1 MVTSRY
7 LKSGSG
13 NRKQLYRYVKYIA
26 TREGSAPIPNT
37 NEHAPAAKKQQELIF
52 SLLKCF
58 PDGKELFEYEDYQ
71 KNPTVKNASALI
83 SEILDRNMDRLTSRK
98 NYVSYLANRP
108 GAVKF
113 GKHGL
118 FSQSDEPVELEK
130 TAKEIAAHGGNVWT
144 HVVSLRRDSA
154 QAMGYDN
161 LKAWR
166 DLVKRQI
173 ANIAKSQKIEMK
185 NLRWYAA
192 FHDKKTN
199 PHVHIIVYS
208 ANEREGFLTNRGIE
222 KIRSGFANDIYQDE
236 LHHLYQRQTDLRN
249 LLKKESAEFMRK
261 LVNDIA
267 GNAFEDTELL
277 SLVSKLSKQLNNVK
291 GKKVYGYLKPEVK
304 QTVNAIFARLAEND
318 SIQKMY
324 KLWCEME
331 QQKHDVYSSA
341 KLQFPTLV
349 DNKEF
354 KSVKNMIVQTVLDM
368 NSPVIDIEIEEP
380 EPTEYFN
387 EDTDN
392 CISVN
397 SALDDLM
404 EYDFNRNVENAVTS
418 DTGKTPKSKY
428 YLKWSNEYKEACRI
442 IYDKSSKPEDFKK
455 AEQLLL
461 SESNS
466 GNILAIHDLGKLY
479 STDKLGEKDDE
490 KSFSFYREALHAFT
504 VIEPNADSMFP
515 YEPRY
520 EGQNMK
526 SADMRSYVWYRIG
539 KMHCY
544 GLGTEQNYEKAFEW
558 FLKSAQEGNKFAQYS
573 LANLYYYGNGA
584 ERNLKEAFGWYMRS
598 AKQGQPYAS
607 YAVAQMYS
615 KGEYVEH
622 DEKTAQKYYNQA
634 LSGFLKLEADGQADD
649 NLFYK
654 IGAMYKN
661 GLGTEADMGMA
672 LEYFKRSAEL
682 NNKNGLYEYGK
693 ALLLGDKDMPK
704 AMDCLEK
711 AVRLGNLNAKRFL
724 ALEYISGE
732 HIEQDIDK
740 GIEMLTEC
748 ADFSDPLSCFM
759 LGRIYFNGEFVN
771 RDLSKAEKYLLMA
784 DKDSGYAC
792 YYLGKLYQEEEKYD
806 IDKAVEWLEKAVT
819 YDDIS
824 AYASYSLAKILL
836 EDNKYHDTQKAIKL
850 LELSAEENNWAS
862 FLLGRLYLFGTE
874 DIEKDK
880 EKAMEWLNRSTDDGN
895 VYAQTFLNQ
904 SGSFENT
911 MLANTILSLFINLSR
926 CIEDDYIRRY
936 RSVRMSA
943 DKKLRRMIIEK
954 KQALG
959 IKEEQ
964 GYV

>member
-1 MVTSRY
+1 
-7 LKSGSG
+7 
-13 NRKQLYRYVKYIA
+13 
-26 TREGSAPIPNT
+26 
-37 NEHAPAAKKQQELIF
+37 
-52 SLLKCF
+52 
-58 PDGKELFEYEDYQ
+58 
-71 KNPTVKNASALI
+71 
-83 SEILDRNMDRLTSRK
+83 MDRLTSRK

-199 PHVHIIVYS
+199 PHAHIIVYS

-249 LLKKESAEFMRK
+249 LLKKESAEFMRR

-304 QTVNAIFARLAEND
+304 QTVNAIFESLAEND

-324 KLWCEME
+324 MLWCEME

-341 KLQFPTLV
+341 KLQFPKLT

-392 CISVN
+392 FISVN

-428 YLKWSNEYKEACRI
+428 YIKWSNEYKEACRI
-442 IYDKSSKPEDFKK
+442 IYDKSSKPEDFQK

-461 SESNS
+461 SEPKNV
-466 GNILAIHDLGKLY
+466 LAIHDLGKLY

-544 GLGTEQNYEKAFEW
+544 GLGTKQNYEKAFEW

-584 ERNLKEAFGWYMRS
+584 EKNLKEAFGWYMRS

-622 DEKTAQKYYNQA
+622 DEKTAQEYYNQA

-654 IGAMYKN
+654 IGAMHKN
-661 GLGTEADMGMA
+661 GLGTEADMDMA

-748 ADFSDPLSCFM
+748 ADGGDPLSCFM
-759 LGRIYFNGEFVN
+759 LGRIYFKGEFVN

-792 YYLGKLYQEEEKYD
+792 YYLGRLYLEGEKYD
-806 IDKAVEWLEKAVT
+806 PDKAVEWLEKAVT

-824 AYASYSLAKILL
+824 ANASYSLAKILL

-862 FLLGRLYLFGTE
+862 FLLGRLYVFGTE

-880 EKAMEWLNRSTDDGN
+880 EKAMEWLNRSADDGN
-895 VYAQTFLNQ
+895 VYAQTFLNENR
-904 SGSFENT
+904 SFENT
-911 MLANTILSLFINLSR
+911 MLANTVLSLFINLSR
-926 CIEDDYIRRY
+926 CIEDDYRRRY

-959 IKEEQ
+959 IKE
-964 GYV
+964 

>member
-1 MVTSRY
+1 M
-7 LKSGSG
+7 
-13 NRKQLYRYVKYIA
+13 YRYVKYIA

-199 PHVHIIVYS
+199 PHAHIIVYS

-236 LHHLYQRQTDLRN
+236 LHHLYQQQTDLRN
-249 LLKKESAEFMRK
+249 LLKKESAEFMRR

-267 GNAFEDTELL
+267 GNSFEDTELIK
-277 SLVSKLSKQLNNVK
+277 LVGKLNDQLKSVT

-380 EPTEYFN
+380 ELTEK
-387 EDTDN
+387 TDN
-392 CISVN
+392 DDITDIPPQIEEFDNAIYFDNDNMAANGFSCSSKISPKEP
-397 SALDDLM
+397 DD
-404 EYDFNRNVENAVTS
+404 S
-418 DTGKTPKSKY
+418 PKSKY
-428 YLKWSNEYKEACRI
+428 YIKWSNAYKEACRI
-442 IYDKSSKPEDFKK
+442 IYDKSPKPEDFKK
-455 AEQLLL
+455 AEQILI
-461 SESNS
+461 SESEK
-466 GNILAIHDLGKLY
+466 GNLLAIHDLGKLY
-479 STDKLGEKDDE
+479 STDKLGEKNDE

-526 SADMRSYVWYRIG
+526 SVDMRSYVWYRIG

-558 FLKSAQEGNKFAQYS
+558 FLKSAQEGNKFSQYS

-584 ERNLKEAFGWYMRS
+584 EKNLKEAFGWYMRS
-598 AKQGQPYAS
+598 AKQGQPYAA
-607 YAVAQMYS
+607 YAVGNMYENAES
-615 KGEYVEH
+615 A
-622 DEKTAQKYYNQA
+622 EKDKKKSHGYYKQA

-649 NLFYK
+649 NHFYK

-661 GLGTEADMGMA
+661 GLGTEADIDKA
-672 LEYFKRSAEL
+672 LEYFKRSEEL

-693 ALLLGDKDMPK
+693 ALLLGENITQDIPK

-748 ADFSDPLSCFM
+748 ADGGDPLSCFM
-759 LGRIYFNGEFVN
+759 LGRIYFKGEFVN
-771 RDLSKAEKYLLMA
+771 RDLSKAEKYLLKS
-784 DKDSGYAC
+784 DKDSEHAC
-792 YYLGKLYQEEEKYD
+792 YYLGRLYLEEEKYD
-806 IDKAVEWLEKAVT
+806 IDKSVEWLEKAVT

-880 EKAMEWLNRSTDDGN
+880 EKAMEWLNRSAEDGN
-895 VYAQTFLNQ
+895 VYAQTFLNKNR
-904 SGSFENT
+904 SFENT
-911 MLANTILSLFINLSR
+911 MLANTVLSLFINLSR
-926 CIEDDYIRRY
+926 CIEDDYRRSY

-954 KQALG
+954 KQAMG
-959 IKEEQ
+959 IKEEHEQ
-964 GYV
+964 YFG

>member
-1 MVTSRY
+1 M
-7 LKSGSG
+7 
-13 NRKQLYRYVKYIA
+13 YRYVKYIA

-71 KNPTVKNASALI
+71 KNPTIKNASALI

-199 PHVHIIVYS
+199 PHAHIIVYS

-249 LLKKESAEFMRK
+249 LLKKESAEFMRR

-267 GNAFEDTELL
+267 GNAFEDTELIK
-277 SLVSKLSKQLNNVK
+277 LVGKLNDQLKSVT

-304 QTVNAIFARLAEND
+304 QTVNAIFEALAEND

-324 KLWCEME
+324 KLWREME

-368 NSPVIDIEIEEP
+368 NSPFIDIESEEP

-392 CISVN
+392 FISVN

-404 EYDFNRNVENAVTS
+404 EYDFNRNVENEVTA
-418 DTGKTPKSKY
+418 DTVNTPKSKY
-428 YLKWSNEYKEACRI
+428 HIKWSNAYKEACRL
-442 IYDKSSKPEDFKK
+442 IYDKNAKPEDFQK
-455 AEQLLL
+455 AEQILL
-461 SESNS
+461 SESKS
-466 GNILAIHDLGKLY
+466 GNVLAIHDLGKLY

-490 KSFSFYREALHAFT
+490 KSYQYYEEALQGFIE
-504 VIEPNADSMFP
+504 IEPISDKLKP
-515 YEPRY
+515 YL
-520 EGQNMK
+520 Q
-526 SADMRSYVWYRIG
+526 YRIG
-539 KMHCY
+539 KMYCY
-544 GLGTEQNYEKAFEW
+544 GLGTEQDYEKAFVW

-584 ERNLKEAFGWYMRS
+584 KKNFKEALGWYMRS
-598 AKQGQPYAS
+598 AKQGQPYAA
-607 YAVAQMYS
+607 YAVGNMYEN
-615 KGEYVEH
+615 GELA
-622 DEKTAQKYYNQA
+622 EKDKKKSQGYYNQA

-654 IGAMYKN
+654 IGVMYKN
-661 GLGTEADMGMA
+661 GLGTEADMDMA

-693 ALLLGDKDMPK
+693 ALLLGENITQDIPK

-748 ADFSDPLSCFM
+748 ADGGDPLSCFM
-759 LGRIYFNGEFVN
+759 LGRIYFKGEFVN
-771 RDLSKAEKYLLMA
+771 RDLSKAEKYLLKS
-784 DKDSGYAC
+784 DKDNGHAC
-792 YYLGKLYQEEEKYD
+792 YYLGRLYLEEEIYD
-806 IDKAVEWLEKAVT
+806 LNKAVEWLEKAVN
-819 YDDIS
+819 YDEIK

-836 EDNKYHDTQKAIKL
+836 ENNKYHNSERAVKL
-850 LELSAEENNWAS
+850 LVSAADENNWAS

-880 EKAMEWLNRSTDDGN
+880 EKAMEWLNRSADDGN
-895 VYAQTFLNQ
+895 VYAQNFLNE
-904 SGSFENT
+904 SRSFENT
-911 MLANTILSLFINLSR
+911 MLSNTVLSLFINLNR

-943 DKKLRRMIIEK
+943 DKKLRRMINEK

-959 IKEEQ
+959 IREEQ
-964 GYV
+964 GQSYV

>member
-1 MVTSRY
+1 
-7 LKSGSG
+7 
-13 NRKQLYRYVKYIA
+13 
-26 TREGSAPIPNT
+26 
-37 NEHAPAAKKQQELIF
+37 
-52 SLLKCF
+52 
-58 PDGKELFEYEDYQ
+58 
-71 KNPTVKNASALI
+71 
-83 SEILDRNMDRLTSRK
+83 MDRLTSRK

-154 QAMGYDN
+154 QAMGYDK

-199 PHVHIIVYS
+199 PHAHIIVYS

-249 LLKKESAEFMRK
+249 LLKKESAEFMRRI
-261 LVNDIA
+261 VNDIA
-267 GNAFEDTELL
+267 GNAFEDTELIK
-277 SLVSKLSKQLNNVK
+277 LVGKLNDQLKSVT

-304 QTVNAIFARLAEND
+304 QTVNAIFEALAEND

-368 NSPVIDIEIEEP
+368 NSPVVDIEIEEP
-380 EPTEYFN
+380 ELTEK
-387 EDTDN
+387 TDN
-392 CISVN
+392 
-397 SALDDLM
+397 DDITDIPPM
-404 EYDFNRNVENAVTS
+404 FDNANMADGDFTWNDKNAVTS
-418 DTGKTPKSKY
+418 DTYKTPKSKY

-479 STDKLGEKDDE
+479 STDKLGEKNDE

-558 FLKSAQEGNKFAQYS
+558 FLKSAQEGNKFSQYS

-584 ERNLKEAFGWYMRS
+584 ERNLKEAFGWYVRS
-598 AKQGQPYAS
+598 AKQGQPYAA
-607 YAVAQMYS
+607 YAVGNMYEN
-615 KGEYVEH
+615 GESA
-622 DEKTAQKYYNQA
+622 EKDKKKSQGYYKQA

-661 GLGTEADMGMA
+661 GFGTEADMNKAIG
-672 LEYFKRSAEL
+672 YFKRSAEL

-693 ALLLGDKDMPK
+693 ALLLGDKDIPK
-704 AMDCLEK
+704 AMDFLEK

-748 ADFSDPLSCFM
+748 ADFSDPFSCFL
-759 LGRIYFNGEFVN
+759 LGRIYFKGEFVN

-784 DKDSGYAC
+784 DKDSGHAC
-792 YYLGKLYQEEEKYD
+792 YYLGRLYLEEEIYD
-806 IDKAVEWLEKAVT
+806 LDKAVEWLEKAVN
-819 YDDIS
+819 YDEVK
-824 AYASYSLAKILL
+824 ANASYSLAKILL

-880 EKAMEWLNRSTDDGN
+880 EKAMEWLNRSADDGN
-895 VYAQTFLNQ
+895 VYAQTFLNENR
-904 SGSFENT
+904 SFENT
-911 MLANTILSLFINLSR
+911 MLANTVLSLFINLSR

-936 RSVRMSA
+936 RSVRTSA

-964 GYV
+964 EYV

>member
-1 MVTSRY
+1 
-7 LKSGSG
+7 
-13 NRKQLYRYVKYIA
+13 
-26 TREGSAPIPNT
+26 
-37 NEHAPAAKKQQELIF
+37 
-52 SLLKCF
+52 
-58 PDGKELFEYEDYQ
+58 
-71 KNPTVKNASALI
+71 
-83 SEILDRNMDRLTSRK
+83 MDRLTSRK

-199 PHVHIIVYS
+199 PHAHIIVYS

-249 LLKKESAEFMRK
+249 LLKKESAEFMRR

-304 QTVNAIFARLAEND
+304 QTVNAIFESLAEND

-324 KLWCEME
+324 MLWCEME

-341 KLQFPTLV
+341 KLQFPKLT

-392 CISVN
+392 FISVN

-428 YLKWSNEYKEACRI
+428 YIKWSNEYKEACRI
-442 IYDKSSKPEDFKK
+442 IYDKSSKPEDFQK

-461 SESNS
+461 SEPKNV
-466 GNILAIHDLGKLY
+466 LAIHDLGKLY

-544 GLGTEQNYEKAFEW
+544 GLGTKQNYEKAFEW

-584 ERNLKEAFGWYMRS
+584 EKNLKEAFGWYMRS

-622 DEKTAQKYYNQA
+622 DEKTAQEYYNQA

-654 IGAMYKN
+654 IGVMYKN
-661 GLGTEADMGMA
+661 GLGTEADMNKA
-672 LEYFKRSAEL
+672 IDYFKRSAEL

-693 ALLLGDKDMPK
+693 ALLIGENITQDIPK

-748 ADFSDPLSCFM
+748 ADGGDPLSCFM
-759 LGRIYFNGEFVN
+759 LGRIYFKGEFVN

-792 YYLGKLYQEEEKYD
+792 YYLGRLYLEGEKYD
-806 IDKAVEWLEKAVT
+806 PDKAVEWLEKAVT

-824 AYASYSLAKILL
+824 ANASYSLAKILL

-862 FLLGRLYLFGTE
+862 FLLGRLYVFGTE

-880 EKAMEWLNRSTDDGN
+880 EKAMEWLNRSADDGN
-895 VYAQTFLNQ
+895 VYAQNFLNE

-911 MLANTILSLFINLSR
+911 MLANTVLSLFINLSR

-936 RSVRMSA
+936 RSVRTSA

-954 KQALG
+954 KQAMG

>member
-1 MVTSRY
+1 
-7 LKSGSG
+7 
-13 NRKQLYRYVKYIA
+13 
-26 TREGSAPIPNT
+26 
-37 NEHAPAAKKQQELIF
+37 
-52 SLLKCF
+52 
-58 PDGKELFEYEDYQ
+58 
-71 KNPTVKNASALI
+71 
-83 SEILDRNMDRLTSRK
+83 MDRLTSRK

-199 PHVHIIVYS
+199 PHAHIIVYS

-249 LLKKESAEFMRK
+249 LLKKESAEFMRR

-304 QTVNAIFARLAEND
+304 QTVNAIFESLAEND

-324 KLWCEME
+324 MLWCEME

-341 KLQFPTLV
+341 KLQFPKLT

-392 CISVN
+392 FISVN

-428 YLKWSNEYKEACRI
+428 YIKWSNEYKEACRI
-442 IYDKSSKPEDFKK
+442 IYDKSSKPEDFQK

-461 SESNS
+461 SEPKNV
-466 GNILAIHDLGKLY
+466 LAIHDLGKLY

-526 SADMRSYVWYRIG
+526 SVDMRSYVWYRIG

-584 ERNLKEAFGWYMRS
+584 EKNLKEAFGWYMRS

-607 YAVAQMYS
+607 YAVTQMYS

-622 DEKTAQKYYNQA
+622 DEKTAQEYYNQA

-654 IGAMYKN
+654 IGAMHKN
-661 GLGTEADMGMA
+661 GLGTEADMDMA

-748 ADFSDPLSCFM
+748 ADGGDPLSCFM
-759 LGRIYFNGEFVN
+759 LGRIYFKGEFVN

-784 DKDSGYAC
+784 DKDSGHAC

-806 IDKAVEWLEKAVT
+806 IDKAVEWLEKAVN
-819 YDDIS
+819 YDEIK

-836 EDNKYHDTQKAIKL
+836 EDNKYHNSKRAVKL
-850 LELSAEENNWAS
+850 LASAADENNWAS
-862 FLLGRLYLFGTE
+862 FLLGRLYLFGTD

-880 EKAMEWLNRSTDDGN
+880 EKAMEWLNRSADDGN
-895 VYAQTFLNQ
+895 VYAQTFLNENR
-904 SGSFENT
+904 SFENT
-911 MLANTILSLFINLSR
+911 MLANTVLSLFINLSR

-936 RSVRMSA
+936 RSVRTSA

-954 KQALG
+954 KQAMG

>member
-1 MVTSRY
+1 
-7 LKSGSG
+7 
-13 NRKQLYRYVKYIA
+13 
-26 TREGSAPIPNT
+26 
-37 NEHAPAAKKQQELIF
+37 
-52 SLLKCF
+52 
-58 PDGKELFEYEDYQ
+58 
-71 KNPTVKNASALI
+71 
-83 SEILDRNMDRLTSRK
+83 
-98 NYVSYLANRP
+98 
-108 GAVKF
+108 
-113 GKHGL
+113 
-118 FSQSDEPVELEK
+118 
-130 TAKEIAAHGGNVWT
+130 
-144 HVVSLRRDSA
+144 
-154 QAMGYDN
+154 MGYDN

-199 PHVHIIVYS
+199 PHAHIIVYS

-236 LHHLYQRQTDLRN
+236 LHHLYQQQTDPRN

-267 GNAFEDTELL
+267 GNAFEDTELIK
-277 SLVSKLSKQLNNVK
+277 LVGKLNDQLKSVT

-380 EPTEYFN
+380 ELTEK
-387 EDTDN
+387 TDDN
-392 CISVN
+392 DITDIPPQYDEFDM
-397 SALDDLM
+397 ADGDL
-404 EYDFNRNVENAVTS
+404 NRNVENEVTA
-418 DTGKTPKSKY
+418 DTVNTPKSKY
-428 YLKWSNEYKEACRI
+428 HIKWSNAYKEACRL
-442 IYDKSSKPEDFKK
+442 IYDKNAKPEDFQK

-490 KSFSFYREALHAFT
+490 KSYQYYEEALQGFIE
-504 VIEPNADSMFP
+504 IEPISDKLKP
-515 YEPRY
+515 YL
-520 EGQNMK
+520 Q
-526 SADMRSYVWYRIG
+526 YRIG
-539 KMHCY
+539 KMYCY
-544 GLGTEQNYEKAFEW
+544 GLGTEQDYEKAFVW

-584 ERNLKEAFGWYMRS
+584 KKNFKEALGWYMRS
-598 AKQGQPYAS
+598 AKQGQPYAA
-607 YAVAQMYS
+607 YAVGNMYEN
-615 KGEYVEH
+615 GELA
-622 DEKTAQKYYNQA
+622 EKDKKKSQGYYNQA
-634 LSGFLKLEADGQADD
+634 LSGFLKLEANGQADD

-654 IGAMYKN
+654 IGVMYKN
-661 GLGTEADMGMA
+661 GFGTEADMDKA
-672 LEYFKRSAEL
+672 IDYFKRSAEL

-693 ALLLGDKDMPK
+693 ALLFGENITQDIPK

-724 ALEYISGE
+724 ALEYISGG

-759 LGRIYFNGEFVN
+759 LGRIYFKGEFVN

-784 DKDSGYAC
+784 DKDSGHAC
-792 YYLGKLYQEEEKYD
+792 YYLGRLYLEEEIYD
-806 IDKAVEWLEKAVT
+806 LDKVVEWLEKAVN
-819 YDDIS
+819 YDEIK

-880 EKAMEWLNRSTDDGN
+880 EKAMEWLNRSADDGN
-895 VYAQTFLNQ
+895 VYAQTFLNENR
-904 SGSFENT
+904 SFENT
-911 MLANTILSLFINLSR
+911 MLANTVLNLFINLSR

-936 RSVRMSA
+936 RSVRTSA

-964 GYV
+964 DYV

>member
-1 MVTSRY
+1 M
-7 LKSGSG
+7 
-13 NRKQLYRYVKYIA
+13 YRYVKYIA

-71 KNPTVKNASALI
+71 KNPTIKNASALI

-249 LLKKESAEFMRK
+249 LLKKESAEFMRR

-267 GNAFEDTELL
+267 GNAFEDTELIK
-277 SLVSKLSKQLNNVK
+277 LVGKLNDQLKSVT

-304 QTVNAIFARLAEND
+304 QTVNAIFEALAEND

-380 EPTEYFN
+380 ELTEK
-387 EDTDN
+387 TDN
-392 CISVN
+392 
-397 SALDDLM
+397 DDITDIPPM
-404 EYDFNRNVENAVTS
+404 FDNDNMADGDFTWNDKNAVTS
-418 DTGKTPKSKY
+418 DTYKTPKSRY

-455 AEQLLL
+455 AEQILI
-461 SESNS
+461 SESEK
-466 GNILAIHDLGKLY
+466 GNLLAIHDLGKLY
-479 STDKLGEKDDE
+479 STDKLGEKNDE

-558 FLKSAQEGNKFAQYS
+558 FLKSAQEGNKFAQFS
-573 LANLYYYGNGA
+573 LANLYYYGNVA
-584 ERNLKEAFGWYMRS
+584 EKNLKGAFGWYMRS
-598 AKQGQPYAS
+598 AKQGQPYAA
-607 YAVAQMYS
+607 YAVGNMYEN
-615 KGEYVEH
+615 GESA
-622 DEKTAQKYYNQA
+622 EKDKKKSQGYYNQA
-634 LSGFLKLEADGQADD
+634 LSGFLKLEANGQADD

-654 IGAMYKN
+654 IGVMYKN
-661 GLGTEADMGMA
+661 GLGTEADMDMA

-693 ALLLGDKDMPK
+693 ALLLGENITQDIPK

-748 ADFSDPLSCFM
+748 AVGGDTLSCFL
-759 LGRIYFNGEFVN
+759 LGKIYFKGEFVN

-784 DKDSGYAC
+784 DKDSGHAC
-792 YYLGKLYQEEEKYD
+792 YYLGKLYQEEEIYD
-806 IDKAVEWLEKAVT
+806 IDKAVEWLEKAVN
-819 YDDIS
+819 YDEIK

-836 EDNKYHDTQKAIKL
+836 EDNKYHNSERAVKL
-850 LELSAEENNWAS
+850 LVSAADENNWAS
-862 FLLGRLYLFGTE
+862 FLLGWLYLFGTE

-880 EKAMEWLNRSTDDGN
+880 EMAMEWLNRSADDGN
-895 VYAQTFLNQ
+895 VYAQNFLNE

-911 MLANTILSLFINLSR
+911 MLANTVLSLFINLSR
-926 CIEDDYIRRY
+926 CIEDDYRRRY

-943 DKKLRRMIIEK
+943 DKKLRHMINEK

-964 GYV
+964 DYV

>member
-1 MVTSRY
+1 
-7 LKSGSG
+7 
-13 NRKQLYRYVKYIA
+13 
-26 TREGSAPIPNT
+26 
-37 NEHAPAAKKQQELIF
+37 
-52 SLLKCF
+52 
-58 PDGKELFEYEDYQ
+58 
-71 KNPTVKNASALI
+71 
-83 SEILDRNMDRLTSRK
+83 MDRLTSRK

-199 PHVHIIVYS
+199 PHAHIIVYS
-208 ANEREGFLTNRGIE
+208 ANEREGFLTNCGIE

-236 LHHLYQRQTDLRN
+236 LHHLYQRQTNLRN
-249 LLKKESAEFMRK
+249 LLKKESSEFMRR

-267 GNAFEDTELL
+267 GNAFEDTELIK
-277 SLVSKLSKQLNNVK
+277 LVGKLNDQLKSVT

-304 QTVNAIFARLAEND
+304 QTVNAIFEALAEND

-324 KLWCEME
+324 KLWREME

-380 EPTEYFN
+380 ELTEK
-387 EDTDN
+387 TDN
-392 CISVN
+392 
-397 SALDDLM
+397 DDITDIPPM
-404 EYDFNRNVENAVTS
+404 FDNDNMADGDFTWNDKNAVTS
-418 DTGKTPKSKY
+418 DTYKTPKSRY

-455 AEQLLL
+455 AEQILI
-461 SESNS
+461 SESEK
-466 GNILAIHDLGKLY
+466 GNLLAIHDLGKLY
-479 STDKLGEKDDE
+479 STDKLGEKNDE

-504 VIEPNADSMFP
+504 VIEPNADSVFP

-558 FLKSAQEGNKFAQYS
+558 FLKSAQEGNKFSQYS

-584 ERNLKEAFGWYMRS
+584 EKNLKEAFGWYMRS

-622 DEKTAQKYYNQA
+622 DEKTAQEYYNQA

-661 GLGTEADMGMA
+661 GLGTEADMNKAIG
-672 LEYFKRSAEL
+672 YFKRSAEL

-693 ALLLGDKDMPK
+693 ALLLGDKDIPK

-711 AVRLGNLNAKRFL
+711 AIRLGNLNAKRFL

-748 ADFSDPLSCFM
+748 ADFSDPLSCFL
-759 LGRIYFNGEFVN
+759 LGRIYFKGEFVN
-771 RDLSKAEKYLLMA
+771 RDLSRAEKYLLMA

-806 IDKAVEWLEKAVT
+806 IDKAVEWLEKAVN
-819 YDDIS
+819 YDEIK

-862 FLLGRLYLFGTE
+862 FLLGRL
-874 DIEKDK
+874 
-880 EKAMEWLNRSTDDGN
+880 
-895 VYAQTFLNQ
+895 
-904 SGSFENT
+904 
-911 MLANTILSLFINLSR
+911 
-926 CIEDDYIRRY
+926 
-936 RSVRMSA
+936 
-943 DKKLRRMIIEK
+943 
-954 KQALG
+954 
-959 IKEEQ
+959 
-964 GYV
+964 

>member
-1 MVTSRY
+1 
-7 LKSGSG
+7 
-13 NRKQLYRYVKYIA
+13 
-26 TREGSAPIPNT
+26 
-37 NEHAPAAKKQQELIF
+37 
-52 SLLKCF
+52 
-58 PDGKELFEYEDYQ
+58 
-71 KNPTVKNASALI
+71 
-83 SEILDRNMDRLTSRK
+83 MDRLTSRK

-199 PHVHIIVYS
+199 PHAHIIVYS

-249 LLKKESAEFMRK
+249 LLKKESAEFMRR

-304 QTVNAIFARLAEND
+304 QTVNAIFESLAEND

-324 KLWCEME
+324 MLWCEME

-341 KLQFPTLV
+341 KLQFPKLT

-392 CISVN
+392 FISVN

-428 YLKWSNEYKEACRI
+428 YIKWSNEYKEACRI
-442 IYDKSSKPEDFKK
+442 IYDKSSKPEDFQK

-461 SESNS
+461 SEPKNV
-466 GNILAIHDLGKLY
+466 LAIHDLGKLY

-526 SADMRSYVWYRIG
+526 SVDMRSYVWYRIG

-584 ERNLKEAFGWYMRS
+584 EKNLKEAFGWYMRS

-622 DEKTAQKYYNQA
+622 DEKTAQEYYNQA

-654 IGAMYKN
+654 IGVMYKN
-661 GLGTEADMGMA
+661 GLGTEADMNKA
-672 LEYFKRSAEL
+672 IDYFKRSAEL

-693 ALLLGDKDMPK
+693 ALLIGENITQDIPK

-748 ADFSDPLSCFM
+748 ADGGDPLSCFM
-759 LGRIYFNGEFVN
+759 LGRIYFKGEFVN

-792 YYLGKLYQEEEKYD
+792 YYLGRLYLEGEKYD
-806 IDKAVEWLEKAVT
+806 PDKAVEWLEKAVT

-824 AYASYSLAKILL
+824 ANASYSLAKILL

-862 FLLGRLYLFGTE
+862 FLLGRLYVFGTE

-880 EKAMEWLNRSTDDGN
+880 EKAMEWLNRSADDGN
-895 VYAQTFLNQ
+895 VYAQTFLNENR
-904 SGSFENT
+904 SFVNT
-911 MLANTILSLFINLSR
+911 MLANTVLSLFINLSR

-936 RSVRMSA
+936 RSVRTSA

-954 KQALG
+954 KQAMG

-964 GYV
+964 DYV

>member
-1 MVTSRY
+1 
-7 LKSGSG
+7 
-13 NRKQLYRYVKYIA
+13 
-26 TREGSAPIPNT
+26 
-37 NEHAPAAKKQQELIF
+37 
-52 SLLKCF
+52 
-58 PDGKELFEYEDYQ
+58 
-71 KNPTVKNASALI
+71 
-83 SEILDRNMDRLTSRK
+83 MDRLTSRK

-199 PHVHIIVYS
+199 PHAHIIVYS

-249 LLKKESAEFMRK
+249 LLKKESAEFMRR

-304 QTVNAIFARLAEND
+304 QTVNAIFESLAEND

-324 KLWCEME
+324 MLWCEME

-341 KLQFPTLV
+341 KLQFPKLT

-392 CISVN
+392 FISVN

-428 YLKWSNEYKEACRI
+428 YIKWSNEYKEACRI
-442 IYDKSSKPEDFKK
+442 IYDKSSKPEDFQK

-461 SESNS
+461 SEPKNV
-466 GNILAIHDLGKLY
+466 LAIHDLGKLY

-544 GLGTEQNYEKAFEW
+544 GLGTKQNYEKAFEW

-584 ERNLKEAFGWYMRS
+584 EKNLKEAFGWYMRS

-622 DEKTAQKYYNQA
+622 DEKTAQEYYNQA

-654 IGAMYKN
+654 IGAMHKN
-661 GLGTEADMGMA
+661 GLGTEADMDMA

-693 ALLLGDKDMPK
+693 ALLIGENITQDIPK

-748 ADFSDPLSCFM
+748 ADGGDPLSCFM
-759 LGRIYFNGEFVN
+759 LGRIYFKGEFVN

-792 YYLGKLYQEEEKYD
+792 YYLGRLYLEEEIYD
-806 IDKAVEWLEKAVT
+806 LDKAVEWLEKAVN
-819 YDDIS
+819 YDEIK

-862 FLLGRLYLFGTE
+862 FLLGRLYVFGTE

-880 EKAMEWLNRSTDDGN
+880 EKAMEWLNRSADDGN
-895 VYAQTFLNQ
+895 VYAQTFLNENR
-904 SGSFENT
+904 SFVNT
-911 MLANTILSLFINLSR
+911 MLANTVLSLFINLSR

-964 GYV
+964 DYV

>member
-1 MVTSRY
+1 
-7 LKSGSG
+7 
-13 NRKQLYRYVKYIA
+13 
-26 TREGSAPIPNT
+26 
-37 NEHAPAAKKQQELIF
+37 
-52 SLLKCF
+52 
-58 PDGKELFEYEDYQ
+58 
-71 KNPTVKNASALI
+71 
-83 SEILDRNMDRLTSRK
+83 MDRLTSRK

-199 PHVHIIVYS
+199 PHAHIIVYS

-249 LLKKESAEFMRK
+249 LLKKESAEFMRR

-304 QTVNAIFARLAEND
+304 QTVNAIFESLAEND

-324 KLWCEME
+324 MLWCEME

-341 KLQFPTLV
+341 KLQFPKLT

-392 CISVN
+392 FISVN

-428 YLKWSNEYKEACRI
+428 YIKWSNEYKEACRI
-442 IYDKSSKPEDFKK
+442 IYDKSSKPEDFQK

-461 SESNS
+461 SEPKNV
-466 GNILAIHDLGKLY
+466 LAIHDLGKLY

-544 GLGTEQNYEKAFEW
+544 GLGTKQNYEKAFEW

-584 ERNLKEAFGWYMRS
+584 EKNLKEAFGWYMRS

-622 DEKTAQKYYNQA
+622 DEKTAQEYYNQA

-654 IGAMYKN
+654 IGAMHKN
-661 GLGTEADMGMA
+661 GLGTEADMDMA

-693 ALLLGDKDMPK
+693 ALLIGENITQDIPK

-748 ADFSDPLSCFM
+748 ADGGDPLSCFM
-759 LGRIYFNGEFVN
+759 LGRIYFKGEFVN

-792 YYLGKLYQEEEKYD
+792 YYLGRLYLEEEIYD
-806 IDKAVEWLEKAVT
+806 LDKAVEWLEKAVN
-819 YDDIS
+819 YDEIK

-862 FLLGRLYLFGTE
+862 FLLGRLYVFGTE

-880 EKAMEWLNRSTDDGN
+880 EKAMEWLNRSADDGN
-895 VYAQTFLNQ
+895 VYAQTFLNENR
-904 SGSFENT
+904 SFENT
-911 MLANTILSLFINLSR
+911 MLANTVLSLFINLSR

-936 RSVRMSA
+936 RSVRTSA

-954 KQALG
+954 KQAMG

>member
-1 MVTSRY
+1 
-7 LKSGSG
+7 
-13 NRKQLYRYVKYIA
+13 
-26 TREGSAPIPNT
+26 
-37 NEHAPAAKKQQELIF
+37 
-52 SLLKCF
+52 
-58 PDGKELFEYEDYQ
+58 
-71 KNPTVKNASALI
+71 
-83 SEILDRNMDRLTSRK
+83 MDRLTSRK

-199 PHVHIIVYS
+199 PHAHIIVYS

-249 LLKKESAEFMRK
+249 LLKKESAEFMRR

-304 QTVNAIFARLAEND
+304 QTVNAIFESLAEND

-324 KLWCEME
+324 MLWCEME

-341 KLQFPTLV
+341 KLQFPKLT

-392 CISVN
+392 FISVN

-428 YLKWSNEYKEACRI
+428 YIKWSNEYKEACRI
-442 IYDKSSKPEDFKK
+442 IYDKSSKPEDFQK

-461 SESNS
+461 SEPKNV
-466 GNILAIHDLGKLY
+466 LAIHDLGKLY

-544 GLGTEQNYEKAFEW
+544 GLGTKQNYEKAFEW

-584 ERNLKEAFGWYMRS
+584 EKNLKEAFGWYMRS

-622 DEKTAQKYYNQA
+622 DEKTAQEYYNQA

-654 IGAMYKN
+654 IGVMYKN
-661 GLGTEADMGMA
+661 GLGTEADMNKA
-672 LEYFKRSAEL
+672 IDYFKRSAEL

-693 ALLLGDKDMPK
+693 ALLIGENITQDIPK

-748 ADFSDPLSCFM
+748 ADGGDPLSCFM
-759 LGRIYFNGEFVN
+759 LGRIYFKGEFVN

-784 DKDSGYAC
+784 DKDSGHAC

-806 IDKAVEWLEKAVT
+806 IDKAVEWLEKAVN
-819 YDDIS
+819 YDEIK

-862 FLLGRLYLFGTE
+862 FLLGRLYVFGTE

-880 EKAMEWLNRSTDDGN
+880 EKAMEWLNRSADDGN
-895 VYAQTFLNQ
+895 VYAQTFLNENR
-904 SGSFENT
+904 SFENT
-911 MLANTILSLFINLSR
+911 MLANTVLSLFINLSR
-926 CIEDDYIRRY
+926 CIEDDYRRRY

-959 IKEEQ
+959 IKE
-964 GYV
+964 

>member
-1 MVTSRY
+1 
-7 LKSGSG
+7 
-13 NRKQLYRYVKYIA
+13 
-26 TREGSAPIPNT
+26 
-37 NEHAPAAKKQQELIF
+37 
-52 SLLKCF
+52 
-58 PDGKELFEYEDYQ
+58 
-71 KNPTVKNASALI
+71 
-83 SEILDRNMDRLTSRK
+83 MDRLTSRK

-199 PHVHIIVYS
+199 PHAHIIVYS

-249 LLKKESAEFMRK
+249 LLKKESAEFMRR

-304 QTVNAIFARLAEND
+304 QTVNAIFESLAEND

-324 KLWCEME
+324 MLWCEME

-341 KLQFPTLV
+341 KLQFPKLT

-392 CISVN
+392 FISVN

-428 YLKWSNEYKEACRI
+428 YIKWSNEYKEACRI

-455 AEQLLL
+455 AEQILI
-461 SESNS
+461 SESEK
-466 GNILAIHDLGKLY
+466 GNLLAIHDLGKLY
-479 STDKLGEKDDE
+479 STDKLGENDDE

-544 GLGTEQNYEKAFEW
+544 GLGTKQNYEKAFEW

-584 ERNLKEAFGWYMRS
+584 EKNLKEAFGWYMRS

-622 DEKTAQKYYNQA
+622 DEKTAQEYYNQA

-661 GLGTEADMGMA
+661 GLGTEADMDMD

-748 ADFSDPLSCFM
+748 ADGGDPLSCFM
-759 LGRIYFNGEFVN
+759 LGRIYFKGEFVN

-792 YYLGKLYQEEEKYD
+792 YYLGRLYLEGEKYD
-806 IDKAVEWLEKAVT
+806 PDKAVEWLEKAVT

-824 AYASYSLAKILL
+824 ANASYSLAKILL

-862 FLLGRLYLFGTE
+862 FLLGRLYVFGTE

-880 EKAMEWLNRSTDDGN
+880 EKAMEWLNRSADDGN
-895 VYAQTFLNQ
+895 VYAQTFLNENR
-904 SGSFENT
+904 SFVNT
-911 MLANTILSLFINLSR
+911 MLANTVLSLFINLSR

-936 RSVRMSA
+936 RSVRTSA

-954 KQALG
+954 KQAMG

>member
-1 MVTSRY
+1 
-7 LKSGSG
+7 
-13 NRKQLYRYVKYIA
+13 
-26 TREGSAPIPNT
+26 
-37 NEHAPAAKKQQELIF
+37 
-52 SLLKCF
+52 
-58 PDGKELFEYEDYQ
+58 
-71 KNPTVKNASALI
+71 
-83 SEILDRNMDRLTSRK
+83 MDRLTSRK

-199 PHVHIIVYS
+199 PHAHIIVYS

-249 LLKKESAEFMRK
+249 LLKKESAEFMRR

-304 QTVNAIFARLAEND
+304 QTVNAIFESLAEND

-324 KLWCEME
+324 MLWCEME

-341 KLQFPTLV
+341 KLQFPKLT

-392 CISVN
+392 FISVN

-428 YLKWSNEYKEACRI
+428 YIKWSNEYKEACRI

-455 AEQLLL
+455 AEQILI
-461 SESNS
+461 SESEK
-466 GNILAIHDLGKLY
+466 GNLLAIHDLGKLY
-479 STDKLGEKDDE
+479 STDKLGENDDE

-544 GLGTEQNYEKAFEW
+544 GLGTKQNYEKAFEW

-584 ERNLKEAFGWYMRS
+584 EKNLKEAFGWYMRS

-607 YAVAQMYS
+607 YAVTQMYS

-622 DEKTAQKYYNQA
+622 DEKTAQEYYNQA

-661 GLGTEADMGMA
+661 GLGTEADMDMD

-693 ALLLGDKDMPK
+693 ALLIGENITQDIPK

-748 ADFSDPLSCFM
+748 ADGGDPLSCFM
-759 LGRIYFNGEFVN
+759 LGRIYFKGEFVN

-792 YYLGKLYQEEEKYD
+792 YYLGRLYLEGEKYD
-806 IDKAVEWLEKAVT
+806 PDKAVEWLEKAVT

-824 AYASYSLAKILL
+824 ANASYSLAKILL

-862 FLLGRLYLFGTE
+862 FLLGRLYVFGTE

-880 EKAMEWLNRSTDDGN
+880 EKAMEWLNRSADDGN
-895 VYAQTFLNQ
+895 VYAQTFLNENR
-904 SGSFENT
+904 SFENT
-911 MLANTILSLFINLSR
+911 MLANTVLSLFINLSR
-926 CIEDDYIRRY
+926 CIEDDYRRRY

-954 KQALG
+954 KQAMG

>member
-1 MVTSRY
+1 M
-7 LKSGSG
+7 
-13 NRKQLYRYVKYIA
+13 YRYVKYIA

-71 KNPTVKNASALI
+71 KNPTIKNASALI

-199 PHVHIIVYS
+199 PHAHIIVYS

-249 LLKKESAEFMRK
+249 LLKKESAEFMRR

-267 GNAFEDTELL
+267 GNAFEDTELIK
-277 SLVSKLSKQLNNVK
+277 LVGKLNDQLKSVT

-304 QTVNAIFARLAEND
+304 QTVNAIFEALAEND

-324 KLWCEME
+324 KLWREME

-341 KLQFPTLV
+341 KLQFPKLT

-368 NSPVIDIEIEEP
+368 NSPFIDIESEEP

-392 CISVN
+392 FISVN

-404 EYDFNRNVENAVTS
+404 EYDFNRNVENEVTA
-418 DTGKTPKSKY
+418 DTVNTPKSKY
-428 YLKWSNEYKEACRI
+428 HIKWSNAYKEACRL
-442 IYDKSSKPEDFKK
+442 IYDKNAKPEDFQK
-455 AEQLLL
+455 AEQILL
-461 SESNS
+461 SESKS
-466 GNILAIHDLGKLY
+466 GNVLAIHDLGKLY

-490 KSFSFYREALHAFT
+490 KSYQYYEEALQGFIE
-504 VIEPNADSMFP
+504 IEPISDKLKP
-515 YEPRY
+515 YL
-520 EGQNMK
+520 Q
-526 SADMRSYVWYRIG
+526 YRIG
-539 KMHCY
+539 KMYCY
-544 GLGTEQNYEKAFEW
+544 GLGTEQDYEKAFVW

-584 ERNLKEAFGWYMRS
+584 KKNFKEALGWYMRS
-598 AKQGQPYAS
+598 AKQGQPYAA
-607 YAVAQMYS
+607 YAVGNMYEN
-615 KGEYVEH
+615 GELA
-622 DEKTAQKYYNQA
+622 EKDKKKSQGYYNQA
-634 LSGFLKLEADGQADD
+634 LSGFLKLEANGQADD

-654 IGAMYKN
+654 IGVMYKN
-661 GLGTEADMGMA
+661 GFGTEADMDKA
-672 LEYFKRSAEL
+672 IDYFKRSAEL

-693 ALLLGDKDMPK
+693 ALLLGENITQDIPK

-748 ADFSDPLSCFM
+748 AVGGDTLSCFL
-759 LGRIYFNGEFVN
+759 LGKIYFKGEFVN
-771 RDLSKAEKYLLMA
+771 RDLSKAEKYLLKS
-784 DKDSGYAC
+784 DKDNGHAC
-792 YYLGKLYQEEEKYD
+792 YYLGRLYLEEEIYD
-806 IDKAVEWLEKAVT
+806 LNKAVEWLEKAVN
-819 YDDIS
+819 YDEIK

-836 EDNKYHDTQKAIKL
+836 ENNKYHNSERAVKL
-850 LELSAEENNWAS
+850 LVSAADENNWAS

-880 EKAMEWLNRSTDDGN
+880 EKAMEWLNRSADDGN
-895 VYAQTFLNQ
+895 VYAQNFLNE
-904 SGSFENT
+904 SRSFENT
-911 MLANTILSLFINLSR
+911 MLSNTVLSLFINLNR

-943 DKKLRRMIIEK
+943 DKKLRRMINEK

-959 IKEEQ
+959 IREEQ
-964 GYV
+964 GQSYV

>member
-1 MVTSRY
+1 
-7 LKSGSG
+7 
-13 NRKQLYRYVKYIA
+13 
-26 TREGSAPIPNT
+26 
-37 NEHAPAAKKQQELIF
+37 
-52 SLLKCF
+52 
-58 PDGKELFEYEDYQ
+58 
-71 KNPTVKNASALI
+71 
-83 SEILDRNMDRLTSRK
+83 MDRLTSRK

-199 PHVHIIVYS
+199 PHAHIIVYS

-249 LLKKESAEFMRK
+249 LLKKESAEFMRR

-304 QTVNAIFARLAEND
+304 QTVNAIFESLAEND

-324 KLWCEME
+324 MLWCEME

-341 KLQFPTLV
+341 KLQFPKLT

-392 CISVN
+392 FISVN

-428 YLKWSNEYKEACRI
+428 YIKWSNEYKEACRI
-442 IYDKSSKPEDFKK
+442 IYDKSSKPEDFQK

-461 SESNS
+461 SEPKNV
-466 GNILAIHDLGKLY
+466 LAIHDLGKLY

-607 YAVAQMYS
+607 YAVTQMYS

-622 DEKTAQKYYNQA
+622 DEKTAQEYYNQA

-661 GLGTEADMGMA
+661 GLGTEADMDMD

-748 ADFSDPLSCFM
+748 ADGGDPLSCFM
-759 LGRIYFNGEFVN
+759 LGRIYFKGEFVN

-784 DKDSGYAC
+784 DKDSGHAC

-806 IDKAVEWLEKAVT
+806 IDKAVEWLEKAVN
-819 YDDIS
+819 YDEIK

-836 EDNKYHDTQKAIKL
+836 EDNKYHNSKRAVKL
-850 LELSAEENNWAS
+850 LASAADENNWAS
-862 FLLGRLYLFGTE
+862 FLLGRLYLFGTD

-880 EKAMEWLNRSTDDGN
+880 EKAMEWLNRSADDGN
-895 VYAQTFLNQ
+895 VYAQTFLNENR
-904 SGSFENT
+904 SFVNT
-911 MLANTILSLFINLSR
+911 MLANTVLSLFINLSR

-936 RSVRMSA
+936 RSVRTSA

-959 IKEEQ
+959 IKE
-964 GYV
+964 

>member
-1 MVTSRY
+1 
-7 LKSGSG
+7 
-13 NRKQLYRYVKYIA
+13 
-26 TREGSAPIPNT
+26 
-37 NEHAPAAKKQQELIF
+37 
-52 SLLKCF
+52 
-58 PDGKELFEYEDYQ
+58 
-71 KNPTVKNASALI
+71 
-83 SEILDRNMDRLTSRK
+83 MDRLTSRK

-199 PHVHIIVYS
+199 PHAHIIVYS

-236 LHHLYQRQTDLRN
+236 LHHLYQQQTDLRN
-249 LLKKESAEFMRK
+249 LLKKESSEFMRK
-261 LVNDIA
+261 LVNDIV

-380 EPTEYFN
+380 ELTEK
-387 EDTDN
+387 TDDN
-392 CISVN
+392 DITDIPPQYDEFDM
-397 SALDDLM
+397 ADGDL
-404 EYDFNRNVENAVTS
+404 NRNVENEVTA
-418 DTGKTPKSKY
+418 DTVNTPKSKY
-428 YLKWSNEYKEACRI
+428 HIKWSNAYKEACRL
-442 IYDKSSKPEDFKK
+442 IYDKNAKPEDFQK

-490 KSFSFYREALHAFT
+490 KSYQYYEEALQGFIE
-504 VIEPNADSMFP
+504 IEPISDKLKP
-515 YEPRY
+515 YL
-520 EGQNMK
+520 Q
-526 SADMRSYVWYRIG
+526 YRIG
-539 KMHCY
+539 KMYCY
-544 GLGTEQNYEKAFEW
+544 GLGTEQDYEKAFVW

-584 ERNLKEAFGWYMRS
+584 KKNFKEALGWYMRS
-598 AKQGQPYAS
+598 AKQGQPYAA
-607 YAVAQMYS
+607 YAVGNMYEN
-615 KGEYVEH
+615 GELA
-622 DEKTAQKYYNQA
+622 EKDKKKSQGYYNQA
-634 LSGFLKLEADGQADD
+634 LSGFLKLEANGQADD

-654 IGAMYKN
+654 IGVMYKN
-661 GLGTEADMGMA
+661 GFGTEADMDKA
-672 LEYFKRSAEL
+672 IDYFKRSAEL

-693 ALLLGDKDMPK
+693 ALLFGENITQDIPK

-724 ALEYISGE
+724 ALEYISGG

-759 LGRIYFNGEFVN
+759 LGRIYFKGEFVN

-784 DKDSGYAC
+784 DKDSGHAC
-792 YYLGKLYQEEEKYD
+792 YYLGRLYLEEEIYD
-806 IDKAVEWLEKAVT
+806 LDKVVEWLEKAVN
-819 YDDIS
+819 YDEIK

-880 EKAMEWLNRSTDDGN
+880 EKAMEWLNRSADDGN
-895 VYAQTFLNQ
+895 VYAQTFLNENR
-904 SGSFENT
+904 SFENT
-911 MLANTILSLFINLSR
+911 MLANTVLNLFINLSR

-936 RSVRMSA
+936 RSVRTSA

-959 IKEEQ
+959 IKEQ
-964 GYV
+964 KQYFG

>member
-1 MVTSRY
+1 
-7 LKSGSG
+7 
-13 NRKQLYRYVKYIA
+13 
-26 TREGSAPIPNT
+26 
-37 NEHAPAAKKQQELIF
+37 
-52 SLLKCF
+52 
-58 PDGKELFEYEDYQ
+58 
-71 KNPTVKNASALI
+71 
-83 SEILDRNMDRLTSRK
+83 MDRLTSRK

-199 PHVHIIVYS
+199 PHAHIIVYS

-249 LLKKESAEFMRK
+249 LLKKESAEFMRR

-304 QTVNAIFARLAEND
+304 QTVNAIFESLAEND

-324 KLWCEME
+324 MLWCEME

-341 KLQFPTLV
+341 KLQFPKLT

-392 CISVN
+392 FISVN

-428 YLKWSNEYKEACRI
+428 YIKWSNEYKEACRI
-442 IYDKSSKPEDFKK
+442 IYDKSSKPEDFQK

-461 SESNS
+461 SEPKNV
-466 GNILAIHDLGKLY
+466 LAIHDLGKLY

-544 GLGTEQNYEKAFEW
+544 GLGTKQNYEKAFEW

-584 ERNLKEAFGWYMRS
+584 EKNLKEAFGWYMRS

-622 DEKTAQKYYNQA
+622 DEKTAQEYYNQA

-654 IGAMYKN
+654 IGVMYKN
-661 GLGTEADMGMA
+661 GLGTEADMNKA
-672 LEYFKRSAEL
+672 IDYFKRSAEL

-693 ALLLGDKDMPK
+693 ALLIGENITQDIPK

-748 ADFSDPLSCFM
+748 ADGGDPLSCFM
-759 LGRIYFNGEFVN
+759 LGRIYFKGEFVN

-792 YYLGKLYQEEEKYD
+792 YYLGRLYLEEEIYD
-806 IDKAVEWLEKAVT
+806 LDKAVEWLEKAVN
-819 YDDIS
+819 YDEIK

-862 FLLGRLYLFGTE
+862 FLLGRLYVFGTE

-880 EKAMEWLNRSTDDGN
+880 EKAMEWLNRSADDGN
-895 VYAQTFLNQ
+895 VYAQTFLNENR
-904 SGSFENT
+904 SFENT
-911 MLANTILSLFINLSR
+911 MLANTVLSLFINLSR

-936 RSVRMSA
+936 RSVRTSA

-954 KQALG
+954 KQAMG

>member
-1 MVTSRY
+1 M
-7 LKSGSG
+7 
-13 NRKQLYRYVKYIA
+13 YRYVKYIA

-71 KNPTVKNASALI
+71 KNPTIKNASALI

-199 PHVHIIVYS
+199 PHAHIIVYS

-222 KIRSGFANDIYQDE
+222 KIRGGFANDIYQDE
-236 LHHLYQRQTDLRN
+236 LHHLYQQQTDLRN
-249 LLKKESAEFMRK
+249 LLKKESAEFMRR

-267 GNAFEDTELL
+267 GNAFEDTELIK
-277 SLVSKLSKQLNNVK
+277 LVGKLNDQLKSVT

-341 KLQFPTLV
+341 KLQFPKLT

-368 NSPVIDIEIEEP
+368 NSPFIDIESEEP

-392 CISVN
+392 FISVN

-404 EYDFNRNVENAVTS
+404 EYDFNRNVENEVTA
-418 DTGKTPKSKY
+418 DTVNTPKSKY
-428 YLKWSNEYKEACRI
+428 HIKWSNAYKEACRL
-442 IYDKSSKPEDFKK
+442 IYDKNAKPEDFQK
-455 AEQLLL
+455 AEQILL
-461 SESNS
+461 SESKS
-466 GNILAIHDLGKLY
+466 GNVLAIHDLGKLY

-490 KSFSFYREALHAFT
+490 KSYQYYEEALQGFIE
-504 VIEPNADSMFP
+504 IEPISDKLKP
-515 YEPRY
+515 YL
-520 EGQNMK
+520 Q
-526 SADMRSYVWYRIG
+526 YRIG
-539 KMHCY
+539 KMYCY
-544 GLGTEQNYEKAFEW
+544 GLGTEQDYEKAFVW

-584 ERNLKEAFGWYMRS
+584 KKNFKEALGWYMRS
-598 AKQGQPYAS
+598 AKQGQPYAA
-607 YAVAQMYS
+607 YAVGNMYEN
-615 KGEYVEH
+615 GELA
-622 DEKTAQKYYNQA
+622 EKDKKKSQGYYNQA

-654 IGAMYKN
+654 IGVMYKN
-661 GLGTEADMGMA
+661 GLGTEADMDMA

-693 ALLLGDKDMPK
+693 ALLLGENITQDIPK

-748 ADFSDPLSCFM
+748 ADGGDPLSCFM
-759 LGRIYFNGEFVN
+759 LGRIYFKGEFVN
-771 RDLSKAEKYLLMA
+771 RDLSKAEKYLLKS
-784 DKDSGYAC
+784 DKDNGHAC
-792 YYLGKLYQEEEKYD
+792 YYLGRLYLEEEIYD
-806 IDKAVEWLEKAVT
+806 LNKAVEWLEKAVN
-819 YDDIS
+819 YDEIK

-836 EDNKYHDTQKAIKL
+836 ENNKYHNSERAVKL
-850 LELSAEENNWAS
+850 LVSAADENNWAS

-880 EKAMEWLNRSTDDGN
+880 EKAMEWLNRSADDGN
-895 VYAQTFLNQ
+895 VYAQNFLNE
-904 SGSFENT
+904 SRSFENT
-911 MLANTILSLFINLSR
+911 MLSNTVLSLFINLNR

-943 DKKLRRMIIEK
+943 DKKLRRMINEK

-959 IKEEQ
+959 IREEQ
-964 GYV
+964 GQSYV

>member
-1 MVTSRY
+1 
-7 LKSGSG
+7 
-13 NRKQLYRYVKYIA
+13 
-26 TREGSAPIPNT
+26 
-37 NEHAPAAKKQQELIF
+37 
-52 SLLKCF
+52 
-58 PDGKELFEYEDYQ
+58 
-71 KNPTVKNASALI
+71 
-83 SEILDRNMDRLTSRK
+83 MDRLTSRK

-267 GNAFEDTELL
+267 GNAFEDTELIK
-277 SLVSKLSKQLNNVK
+277 LVGKLNDQLKSVT

-341 KLQFPTLV
+341 KLQFPKLT

-392 CISVN
+392 FISVN

-461 SESNS
+461 SEPKNV
-466 GNILAIHDLGKLY
+466 LAIHDLGKLY

-584 ERNLKEAFGWYMRS
+584 EKNLKEAFGWYMRS

-661 GLGTEADMGMA
+661 GFGTEADMNKAIG
-672 LEYFKRSAEL
+672 YFKRSAEL

-693 ALLLGDKDMPK
+693 ALLLGDKDIPK
-704 AMDCLEK
+704 AMDFLEK

-724 ALEYISGE
+724 ALEYINGE

-748 ADFSDPLSCFM
+748 ADGGDPLSCFM
-759 LGRIYFNGEFVN
+759 LGKIYFKGEFVN
-771 RDLSKAEKYLLMA
+771 RDLSRAEKYLLMA
-784 DKDSGYAC
+784 DKDSGHAC

-806 IDKAVEWLEKAVT
+806 IDKAVEWLEK
-819 YDDIS
+819 
-824 AYASYSLAKILL
+824 
-836 EDNKYHDTQKAIKL
+836 
-850 LELSAEENNWAS
+850 
-862 FLLGRLYLFGTE
+862 
-874 DIEKDK
+874 
-880 EKAMEWLNRSTDDGN
+880 
-895 VYAQTFLNQ
+895 
-904 SGSFENT
+904 
-911 MLANTILSLFINLSR
+911 
-926 CIEDDYIRRY
+926 YIGVCFVFV
-936 RSVRMSA
+936 S
-943 DKKLRRMIIEK
+943 
-954 KQALG
+954 
-959 IKEEQ
+959 
-964 GYV
+964 

>member
-1 MVTSRY
+1 
-7 LKSGSG
+7 
-13 NRKQLYRYVKYIA
+13 
-26 TREGSAPIPNT
+26 
-37 NEHAPAAKKQQELIF
+37 
-52 SLLKCF
+52 
-58 PDGKELFEYEDYQ
+58 
-71 KNPTVKNASALI
+71 
-83 SEILDRNMDRLTSRK
+83 MDRLTSRK

-199 PHVHIIVYS
+199 PHAHIIVYS

-236 LHHLYQRQTDLRN
+236 LHHLYQRQTNLRN
-249 LLKKESAEFMRK
+249 LLKKESSEFMRR

-267 GNAFEDTELL
+267 GNAFEDTELIK
-277 SLVSKLSKQLNNVK
+277 LVGKLNDQLKSVT

-304 QTVNAIFARLAEND
+304 QTVNAIFEALAEND

-324 KLWCEME
+324 KLWREME

-380 EPTEYFN
+380 ELTEK
-387 EDTDN
+387 TDN
-392 CISVN
+392 
-397 SALDDLM
+397 DDITDIPPM
-404 EYDFNRNVENAVTS
+404 FDNDNMADGDFTWNDKNAVTS
-418 DTGKTPKSKY
+418 DTYKTPKSRY

-455 AEQLLL
+455 AEQILI
-461 SESNS
+461 SESEK
-466 GNILAIHDLGKLY
+466 GNLLAIHDLGKLY
-479 STDKLGEKDDE
+479 STDKLGEKNDE

-504 VIEPNADSMFP
+504 VIEPNADSVFP

-558 FLKSAQEGNKFAQYS
+558 FLKSAQEGNKFSQYS
-573 LANLYYYGNGA
+573 LANLYYYGKGA
-584 ERNLKEAFGWYMRS
+584 EKNLKEAFGWYMRS

-622 DEKTAQKYYNQA
+622 DEKTAQEYYNQA

-661 GLGTEADMGMA
+661 GLGTEADMNKAIG
-672 LEYFKRSAEL
+672 YFKRSAEL

-693 ALLLGDKDMPK
+693 ALLLGDKDIPK

-711 AVRLGNLNAKRFL
+711 AIRLGNLNAKRFL

-748 ADFSDPLSCFM
+748 ADFSDPLSCFL
-759 LGRIYFNGEFVN
+759 LGRIYFKGEFVN
-771 RDLSKAEKYLLMA
+771 RDLSRAEKYLLMA

-806 IDKAVEWLEKAVT
+806 IDKAVEWLEKAVN
-819 YDDIS
+819 YDEIK

-862 FLLGRLYLFGTE
+862 FLLGRL
-874 DIEKDK
+874 
-880 EKAMEWLNRSTDDGN
+880 
-895 VYAQTFLNQ
+895 
-904 SGSFENT
+904 
-911 MLANTILSLFINLSR
+911 
-926 CIEDDYIRRY
+926 
-936 RSVRMSA
+936 
-943 DKKLRRMIIEK
+943 
-954 KQALG
+954 
-959 IKEEQ
+959 
-964 GYV
+964 

>member
-1 MVTSRY
+1 
-7 LKSGSG
+7 
-13 NRKQLYRYVKYIA
+13 
-26 TREGSAPIPNT
+26 
-37 NEHAPAAKKQQELIF
+37 
-52 SLLKCF
+52 
-58 PDGKELFEYEDYQ
+58 
-71 KNPTVKNASALI
+71 
-83 SEILDRNMDRLTSRK
+83 MDRLTSRK

-173 ANIAKSQKIEMK
+173 ANIAKSQKIEME

-199 PHVHIIVYS
+199 PHAHIIVYS

-236 LHHLYQRQTDLRN
+236 LHHLYQRQTNLRN
-249 LLKKESAEFMRK
+249 LLKKESSEFMRR

-267 GNAFEDTELL
+267 GNAFEDTELIK
-277 SLVSKLSKQLNNVK
+277 LVGKLNDQLKSVT

-304 QTVNAIFARLAEND
+304 QTVNAIFEALAEND

-324 KLWCEME
+324 KLWREME

-380 EPTEYFN
+380 ELTEK
-387 EDTDN
+387 TDN
-392 CISVN
+392 
-397 SALDDLM
+397 DDITDIPPM
-404 EYDFNRNVENAVTS
+404 FDNDNMADGDFTWNDKNAVTS
-418 DTGKTPKSKY
+418 DTYKTPKSRY

-455 AEQLLL
+455 AEQILI
-461 SESNS
+461 SESEK
-466 GNILAIHDLGKLY
+466 GNLLAIHDLGKLY
-479 STDKLGEKDDE
+479 STDKLGEKNDE

-504 VIEPNADSMFP
+504 VIEPNADSVFP

-558 FLKSAQEGNKFAQYS
+558 FLKSAQEGNKFSQYS

-584 ERNLKEAFGWYMRS
+584 EKNLKEAFGWYMRS

-622 DEKTAQKYYNQA
+622 DEKTAQEYYNQA

-661 GLGTEADMGMA
+661 GLGTEADMNKAIG
-672 LEYFKRSAEL
+672 YFKRSAEL

-693 ALLLGDKDMPK
+693 ALLLGDKDIPK

-711 AVRLGNLNAKRFL
+711 AIRLGNLNAKRFL

-748 ADFSDPLSCFM
+748 ADFSDPLSCFL
-759 LGRIYFNGEFVN
+759 LGRIYFKGEFVN
-771 RDLSKAEKYLLMA
+771 RDLSRAEKYLLMA

-806 IDKAVEWLEKAVT
+806 IDKAVEWLEKAVN
-819 YDDIS
+819 YDEIK

-862 FLLGRLYLFGTE
+862 FLLGRL
-874 DIEKDK
+874 
-880 EKAMEWLNRSTDDGN
+880 
-895 VYAQTFLNQ
+895 
-904 SGSFENT
+904 
-911 MLANTILSLFINLSR
+911 
-926 CIEDDYIRRY
+926 
-936 RSVRMSA
+936 
-943 DKKLRRMIIEK
+943 
-954 KQALG
+954 
-959 IKEEQ
+959 
-964 GYV
+964 

>member
-1 MVTSRY
+1 M
-7 LKSGSG
+7 
-13 NRKQLYRYVKYIA
+13 YRYVKYIA

-71 KNPTVKNASALI
+71 KNPTIKNASALI

-199 PHVHIIVYS
+199 PHAHIIVYS

-249 LLKKESAEFMRK
+249 LLKKESAEFMRR

-267 GNAFEDTELL
+267 GNAFEDTELIK
-277 SLVSKLSKQLNNVK
+277 LVGKLNDQLKSVT

-341 KLQFPTLV
+341 KLQFPKLT

-368 NSPVIDIEIEEP
+368 NSPFIDIESEEP

-392 CISVN
+392 FISVN

-404 EYDFNRNVENAVTS
+404 EYDFNRNVENEVTA
-418 DTGKTPKSKY
+418 DTVNTPKSKY
-428 YLKWSNEYKEACRI
+428 HIKWSNAYKEACRL
-442 IYDKSSKPEDFKK
+442 IYDKNAKPEDFQK
-455 AEQLLL
+455 AEQILL
-461 SESNS
+461 SESKS
-466 GNILAIHDLGKLY
+466 GNVLAIHDLGKLY

-490 KSFSFYREALHAFT
+490 KSYQYYEEALQGFIE
-504 VIEPNADSMFP
+504 IEPISDKLKP
-515 YEPRY
+515 YL
-520 EGQNMK
+520 Q
-526 SADMRSYVWYRIG
+526 YRIG
-539 KMHCY
+539 KMYCY
-544 GLGTEQNYEKAFEW
+544 GLGTEQDYEKAFVW

-584 ERNLKEAFGWYMRS
+584 KKNFKEALGWYMRS
-598 AKQGQPYAS
+598 AKQGQPYAA
-607 YAVAQMYS
+607 YAVGNMYEN
-615 KGEYVEH
+615 GELA
-622 DEKTAQKYYNQA
+622 EKDKKKSQGYYNQA

-654 IGAMYKN
+654 IGVMYKN
-661 GLGTEADMGMA
+661 GLGTEADMDMA

-693 ALLLGDKDMPK
+693 ALLLGENITQDIPK

-748 ADFSDPLSCFM
+748 ADGGDPLSCFM
-759 LGRIYFNGEFVN
+759 LGRIYFKGEFVN
-771 RDLSKAEKYLLMA
+771 RDLSKAEKYLLKS
-784 DKDSGYAC
+784 DKDNGHAC
-792 YYLGKLYQEEEKYD
+792 YYLGRLYLEEEIYD
-806 IDKAVEWLEKAVT
+806 LNKAVEWLEKAVN
-819 YDDIS
+819 YDEIK

-836 EDNKYHDTQKAIKL
+836 ENNKYHNSERAVKL
-850 LELSAEENNWAS
+850 LVSAADENNWAS
-862 FLLGRLYLFGTE
+862 FLLGWLYLFGTE

-880 EKAMEWLNRSTDDGN
+880 EMAMEWLNRSADDGN
-895 VYAQTFLNQ
+895 VYAQNFLNE
-904 SGSFENT
+904 SRSFENT
-911 MLANTILSLFINLSR
+911 MLSNTVLSLFINLNR

-943 DKKLRRMIIEK
+943 DKKLRRMINEK

-959 IKEEQ
+959 IREEQ
-964 GYV
+964 GQSYV

>member
-1 MVTSRY
+1 
-7 LKSGSG
+7 
-13 NRKQLYRYVKYIA
+13 
-26 TREGSAPIPNT
+26 
-37 NEHAPAAKKQQELIF
+37 
-52 SLLKCF
+52 
-58 PDGKELFEYEDYQ
+58 
-71 KNPTVKNASALI
+71 
-83 SEILDRNMDRLTSRK
+83 MDRLTSRK

-199 PHVHIIVYS
+199 PHAHIIVYS

-236 LHHLYQRQTDLRN
+236 LHHLYQQQTDLRN
-249 LLKKESAEFMRK
+249 LLKKESAEFMRR

-267 GNAFEDTELL
+267 GNAFEDTELIK
-277 SLVSKLSKQLNNVK
+277 LVGKLNDQLKSVT

-304 QTVNAIFARLAEND
+304 QTVNAIFESLAEND

-341 KLQFPTLV
+341 KIQFPTLV

-380 EPTEYFN
+380 ELTEK
-387 EDTDN
+387 TDN
-392 CISVN
+392 
-397 SALDDLM
+397 DDITDIPPM
-404 EYDFNRNVENAVTS
+404 FDNDNMADGDFTWNDKNAVTS
-418 DTGKTPKSKY
+418 DTYKTPKSRY

-479 STDKLGEKDDE
+479 STDKLGEKNDE

-558 FLKSAQEGNKFAQYS
+558 FLKSAQEGNKFSQYS

-584 ERNLKEAFGWYMRS
+584 EKNLKEAFGWYMRS

-622 DEKTAQKYYNQA
+622 DEKTAQKYYKQA
-634 LSGFLKLEADGQADD
+634 LSEFLKLEADGQADD

-661 GLGTEADMGMA
+661 GLGTEADMNKA
-672 LEYFKRSAEL
+672 IDYFKRSAEL

-693 ALLLGDKDMPK
+693 ALLLGENITQDIPK

-748 ADFSDPLSCFM
+748 AVGGDPLSCFI
-759 LGRIYFNGEFVN
+759 LGRIYFKGEFVN

-784 DKDSGYAC
+784 DKDSGHAC

-806 IDKAVEWLEKAVT
+806 IDKAVEWLEKAVN
-819 YDDIS
+819 YDEIK
-824 AYASYSLAKILL
+824 ANASYSLAKILL
-836 EDNKYHDTQKAIKL
+836 EDNKYHNSERAVKL
-850 LELSAEENNWAS
+850 LVSAADENNWAS

-880 EKAMEWLNRSTDDGN
+880 EKAMEWLNRSADDGN
-895 VYAQTFLNQ
+895 VYAQNFLNE
-904 SGSFENT
+904 SRSFENT
-911 MLANTILSLFINLSR
+911 LLANTVLSLFINLSR

-936 RSVRMSA
+936 RSVRTSA

-964 GYV
+964 EYV

>member
-1 MVTSRY
+1 MS
-7 LKSGSG
+7 
-13 NRKQLYRYVKYIA
+13 
-26 TREGSAPIPNT
+26 
-37 NEHAPAAKKQQELIF
+37 
-52 SLLKCF
+52 F
-58 PDGKELFEYEDYQ
+58 PCAG
-71 KNPTVKNASALI
+71 
-83 SEILDRNMDRLTSRK
+83 
-98 NYVSYLANRP
+98 
-108 GAVKF
+108 
-113 GKHGL
+113 
-118 FSQSDEPVELEK
+118 
-130 TAKEIAAHGGNVWT
+130 TAH
-144 HVVSLRRDSA
+144 

-199 PHVHIIVYS
+199 PHAHIIVYS

-236 LHHLYQRQTDLRN
+236 LHHLYQRQTNLRN
-249 LLKKESAEFMRK
+249 LLKKESSEFMRR

-267 GNAFEDTELL
+267 GNAFEDTELIK
-277 SLVSKLSKQLNNVK
+277 LVGKLNDQLKSVT

-304 QTVNAIFARLAEND
+304 QTVNAIFEALAEND

-324 KLWCEME
+324 KLWREME

-380 EPTEYFN
+380 ELTEK
-387 EDTDN
+387 TDN
-392 CISVN
+392 
-397 SALDDLM
+397 DDITDIPPM
-404 EYDFNRNVENAVTS
+404 FDNDNMADGDFTWNDKNAVTS
-418 DTGKTPKSKY
+418 DTYKTPKSRY

-455 AEQLLL
+455 AEQILI
-461 SESNS
+461 SESEK
-466 GNILAIHDLGKLY
+466 GNLLAIHDLGKLY
-479 STDKLGEKDDE
+479 STDKLGEKNDE

-504 VIEPNADSMFP
+504 VIEPNADSVFP

-558 FLKSAQEGNKFAQYS
+558 FLKSAQEGNKFSQYS

-584 ERNLKEAFGWYMRS
+584 EKNLKEAFGWYMRS

-622 DEKTAQKYYNQA
+622 DEKTAQEYYNQA

-661 GLGTEADMGMA
+661 GLGTEADMNKAIG
-672 LEYFKRSAEL
+672 YFKRSAEL

-693 ALLLGDKDMPK
+693 ALLLGDKDIPK

-711 AVRLGNLNAKRFL
+711 AIRLGNLNAKRFL

-748 ADFSDPLSCFM
+748 ADFSDPLSCFL
-759 LGRIYFNGEFVN
+759 LGRIYFKGEFVN
-771 RDLSKAEKYLLMA
+771 RDLSRAEKYLLMA

-806 IDKAVEWLEKAVT
+806 IDKAVEWLEKAVN
-819 YDDIS
+819 YDEIK

-862 FLLGRLYLFGTE
+862 FLLGRL
-874 DIEKDK
+874 
-880 EKAMEWLNRSTDDGN
+880 
-895 VYAQTFLNQ
+895 
-904 SGSFENT
+904 
-911 MLANTILSLFINLSR
+911 
-926 CIEDDYIRRY
+926 
-936 RSVRMSA
+936 
-943 DKKLRRMIIEK
+943 
-954 KQALG
+954 
-959 IKEEQ
+959 
-964 GYV
+964 

>member
-1 MVTSRY
+1 M
-7 LKSGSG
+7 
-13 NRKQLYRYVKYIA
+13 YRYVKYIA

-71 KNPTVKNASALI
+71 KNPTIKNASALI

-199 PHVHIIVYS
+199 PHAHIIVYS

-249 LLKKESAEFMRK
+249 LLKKESAEFMRR

-267 GNAFEDTELL
+267 GNAFEDTELIK
-277 SLVSKLSKQLNNVK
+277 LVGKLNDQLKSVT

-324 KLWCEME
+324 KLWREME

-341 KLQFPTLV
+341 KLQFPKLT

-368 NSPVIDIEIEEP
+368 NSPFIDIESEEP

-392 CISVN
+392 FISVN

-404 EYDFNRNVENAVTS
+404 EYDFNRNVENEVTA
-418 DTGKTPKSKY
+418 DTVNTPKSKY
-428 YLKWSNEYKEACRI
+428 HIKWSNAYKEACRL
-442 IYDKSSKPEDFKK
+442 IYDKNAKPEDFQK
-455 AEQLLL
+455 AEQILL
-461 SESNS
+461 SESKS
-466 GNILAIHDLGKLY
+466 GNVLAIHDLGKLY
-479 STDKLGEKDDE
+479 STDKLGEKNDE

-558 FLKSAQEGNKFAQYS
+558 FLKSAQEGNKFAQFS
-573 LANLYYYGNGA
+573 LANLYYYGNVA
-584 ERNLKEAFGWYMRS
+584 EKNLKGAFGWYMRS
-598 AKQGQPYAS
+598 AKQGQPYAA
-607 YAVAQMYS
+607 YAVGNMYEN
-615 KGEYVEH
+615 GELA
-622 DEKTAQKYYNQA
+622 EKDKKKSQGYYNQA

-654 IGAMYKN
+654 IGVMYKN
-661 GLGTEADMGMA
+661 GLGTEADMDMA

-693 ALLLGDKDMPK
+693 ALLLGENITQDIPK

-748 ADFSDPLSCFM
+748 AVGGDTLSCFL
-759 LGRIYFNGEFVN
+759 LGKIYFKGEFVN

-792 YYLGKLYQEEEKYD
+792 YYLGKLYQEEEIYD
-806 IDKAVEWLEKAVT
+806 IDKAVEWLEKAVN
-819 YDDIS
+819 YDEVK
-824 AYASYSLAKILL
+824 ANASYSLAKILL
-836 EDNKYHDTQKAIKL
+836 EDNKYHNSERAVKL
-850 LELSAEENNWAS
+850 LVSAADENNWAS
-862 FLLGRLYLFGTE
+862 FLLGWLYLFGTE

-880 EKAMEWLNRSTDDGN
+880 EKAMEWLNRSADDGN
-895 VYAQTFLNQ
+895 VYAQNFLNE

-911 MLANTILSLFINLSR
+911 MLANTVLSLFINLSR

-943 DKKLRRMIIEK
+943 DKKLRRMINEK

-959 IKEEQ
+959 IREEQ
-964 GYV
+964 GQSYV

>member
-1 MVTSRY
+1 
-7 LKSGSG
+7 
-13 NRKQLYRYVKYIA
+13 
-26 TREGSAPIPNT
+26 
-37 NEHAPAAKKQQELIF
+37 
-52 SLLKCF
+52 
-58 PDGKELFEYEDYQ
+58 
-71 KNPTVKNASALI
+71 
-83 SEILDRNMDRLTSRK
+83 MDRLTSRK

-199 PHVHIIVYS
+199 PHAHIIVYS

-249 LLKKESAEFMRK
+249 LLKKESAEFMRR

-304 QTVNAIFARLAEND
+304 QTVNAIFESLAEND

-324 KLWCEME
+324 MLWCEME

-341 KLQFPTLV
+341 KLQFPKLT

-392 CISVN
+392 FISVN

-428 YLKWSNEYKEACRI
+428 YIKWSNEYKEACRI

-455 AEQLLL
+455 AEQILI
-461 SESNS
+461 SESEK
-466 GNILAIHDLGKLY
+466 GNLLAIHDLGKLY
-479 STDKLGEKDDE
+479 STDKLGENDDE

-544 GLGTEQNYEKAFEW
+544 GLGTKQNYEKAFEW

-584 ERNLKEAFGWYMRS
+584 EKNLKEAFGWYMRS

-622 DEKTAQKYYNQA
+622 DEKTAQEYYNQA

-661 GLGTEADMGMA
+661 GLGTEADMNKA
-672 LEYFKRSAEL
+672 IDYFKRSAEL

-693 ALLLGDKDMPK
+693 ALLIGENITQDIPK

-748 ADFSDPLSCFM
+748 ADGGDPLSCFM
-759 LGRIYFNGEFVN
+759 LGRIYFKGEFVN

-792 YYLGKLYQEEEKYD
+792 YYLGRLYLEEEIYD
-806 IDKAVEWLEKAVT
+806 LDKAVEWLEKAVN
-819 YDDIS
+819 YDEIK

-862 FLLGRLYLFGTE
+862 FLLGRLYVFGTE

-880 EKAMEWLNRSTDDGN
+880 EKAMEWLNRSADDGN
-895 VYAQTFLNQ
+895 VYAQTFLNENR
-904 SGSFENT
+904 SFVNT
-911 MLANTILSLFINLSR
+911 MLANTVLSLFINLSR

-936 RSVRMSA
+936 RSVRTSA

-964 GYV
+964 DYV